1 MWKVQF
7 EHTARDARVFSSKS
21 ASRQEAHVLRVRIEH
36 GVRDRELGALSMRH
50 YTHACSSRKRRL
62 VLVPI

>member
-21 ASRQEAHVLRVRIEH
+21 ASRQEAHVLRHCVFVSSMVFET
-36 GVRDRELGALSMRH
+36 GSCVLGALSMRI
-50 YTHACSSRKRRL
+50 TAGKDG
-62 VLVPI
+62 